1 MTRGLHPLGPSIT
14 DQGPSRMRHHYLG
27 PAVSFGEVQAHSL
40 LDSPTSNSKNRYWSK
55 RFISFLINCFLSIV
69 MGLIAVF
76 RAKLSS
82 HGGGRLI
89 IYVPKPLQPKL
100 RELYEKKVELVVH
113 LYTED

>member
-1 MTRGLHPLGPSIT
+1 
-14 DQGPSRMRHHYLG
+14 
-27 PAVSFGEVQAHSL
+27 
-40 LDSPTSNSKNRYWSK
+40 
-55 RFISFLINCFLSIV
+55 

-82 HGGGRLI
+82 HGSGRLI